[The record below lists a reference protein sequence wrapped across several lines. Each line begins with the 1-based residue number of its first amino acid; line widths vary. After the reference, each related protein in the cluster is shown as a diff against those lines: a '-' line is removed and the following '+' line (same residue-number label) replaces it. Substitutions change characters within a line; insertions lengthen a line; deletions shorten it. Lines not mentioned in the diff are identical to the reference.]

1 MYTAAIVIDEGRLP
15 PWAASPLLYPTRHP
29 VVHDAPSLPEPSHGT
44 SGLGFQNVIG
54 TSPAIREAIR
64 QARLVA
70 QQRTTVLLV
79 GPTGT
84 GKELF
89 ARGIH
94 YSGPGAGEPFV
105 AVNCAAIPE
114 TMLESELFGHER
126 GAFTDARSQKRGLME
141 VAGAGTLFLDEVTE
155 LPRTLQ
161 PKLLRVLEE
170 RRIRRLGGV
179 QEVEIHCRIIAA
191 SNRSL
196 EDQVARGELRE
207 DLFYRLNVFRINLP
221 PLREREGDLEALAR
235 FYLDRLAQEHRTRPR
250 ELAPDALA
258 AIRVHSWPG
267 NIRELKNVIE
277 RAALLSEGP
286 EIRAEHLMIQRRT
299 SIPASSSAAVPAAEI
314 RIPPEGKTLEEIERE
329 AIALTLQ
336 LTAGNQSAAAR
347 ILGISR
353 PTLARKLRG
362 G

>member
-1 MYTAAIVIDEGRLP
+1 VGRELKYTHLLP
-15 PWAASPLLYPTRHP
+15 SASRHLLIRPGHTSLHHNAPPRAGP
-29 VVHDAPSLPEPSHGT
+29 SAPSF
-44 SGLGFQNVIG
+44 GLGFQNVIG
-54 TSPAIREAIR
+54 TSPAISEAVR
-64 QARLVA
+64 LAKLVA

-94 YSGPGAGEPFV
+94 YSGSGSGEPFV

-155 LPRTLQ
+155 LPATLQ

-179 QEVEIHCRIIAA
+179 QEMEINCRIIAA
-191 SNRSL
+191 GNRSL
-196 EDQVARGELRE
+196 EDMVARGEFRE
-207 DLFYRLNVFRINLP
+207 DLFYRLSVFRINLP
-221 PLREREGDLEALAR
+221 PLREREGDLEVLAR
-235 FYLDRLAQEHRTRPR
+235 FYLDRMAQEHRAPPR
-250 ELAPDALA
+250 ELSPDAVA

-277 RAALLSEGP
+277 RAALLCEGP

-299 SIPASSSAAVPAAEI
+299 SVPASSSAAVPAAEI

-336 LTAGNQSAAAR
+336 LTRGNQSAAAR

-362 G
+362 T